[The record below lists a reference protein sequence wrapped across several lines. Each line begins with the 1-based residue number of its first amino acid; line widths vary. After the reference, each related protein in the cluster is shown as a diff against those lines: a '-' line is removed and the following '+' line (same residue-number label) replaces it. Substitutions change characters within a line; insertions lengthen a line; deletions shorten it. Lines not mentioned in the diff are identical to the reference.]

1 MSAPGRPKRESLSAQ
16 REGYPSSAPVFI
28 GDEVTAA
35 GFRLAGAIPRSP
47 AAGTET
53 AALADARASA
63 PLVLITAA
71 CAARVDESALRT
83 ALAALAPVVV
93 IVADAHGDVAP
104 PDLAARLRGQLGL
117 EA

>member
-1 MSAPGRPKRESLSAQ
+1 MRQRAQHAGSPVSAPA
-16 REGYPSSAPVFI
+16 FI

-35 GFRLAGAIPRSP
+35 GYRLAGAKVHSP
-47 AAGTET
+47 PPGAET
-53 AALADARASA
+53 AALADARATA

-71 CAARVDESALRT
+71 FAARVDAPALRA